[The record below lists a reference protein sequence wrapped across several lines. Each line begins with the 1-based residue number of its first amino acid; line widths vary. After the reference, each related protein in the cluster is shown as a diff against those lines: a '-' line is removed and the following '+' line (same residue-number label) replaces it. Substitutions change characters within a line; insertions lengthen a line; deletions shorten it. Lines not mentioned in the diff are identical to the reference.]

1 MISNTKL
8 YRNLAKWLLVAVF
21 FVGCEDAGTTRQQLS
36 GNESELP
43 EELKG
48 LKIYR
53 VSTENG
59 GAVRVAVLNGNV
71 NSSTY
76 KAGKTTQST
85 IVVNKS
91 NGKLIEVREVLV
103 ENDSLLVCRK

>member
-48 LKIYR
+48 LKIK
-53 VSTENG
+53 EF
-59 GAVRVAVLNGNV
+59 
-71 NSSTY
+71 
-76 KAGKTTQST
+76 
-85 IVVNKS
+85 
-91 NGKLIEVREVLV
+91 
-103 ENDSLLVCRK
+103 